1 MEDWSVH
8 DIEKFCEKNEMD
20 NSFDIEDKKQS
31 HQFQSTSIMQGGA
44 SKVTQKSSQ
53 PYEDEYIEDQDAE
66 QNTGNFTN
74 IIIKSGMN
82 SQSMGFIDAQES
94 ETILQQESSD
104 ILQNNQQK
112 TGDAK
117 FLTIPLKPKPIQ
129 IQEGQQLQNHSR

>member
-1 MEDWSVH
+1 
-8 DIEKFCEKNEMD
+8 
-20 NSFDIEDKKQS
+20 
-31 HQFQSTSIMQGGA
+31 MQGGA

-104 ILQNNQQK
+104 IL
-112 TGDAK
+112 
-117 FLTIPLKPKPIQ
+117 
-129 IQEGQQLQNHSR
+129 